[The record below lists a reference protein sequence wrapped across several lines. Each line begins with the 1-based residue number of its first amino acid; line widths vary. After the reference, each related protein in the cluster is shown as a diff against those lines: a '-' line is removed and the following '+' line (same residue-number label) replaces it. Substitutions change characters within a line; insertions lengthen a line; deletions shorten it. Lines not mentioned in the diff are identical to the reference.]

1 MHTTSTISILVV
13 GDEPPLTEQLSMV
26 MRRQSWDVRSAH
38 NGGEAIR
45 AARGFRPDAIVLG
58 GIELLARLRAV
69 LPGVPILLL
78 TTENSTQ
85 DRLIALRA
93 GADDLVIRPCSL
105 EQVVRRLRG
114 LLRRSSAGPQQV
126 RPGTRL
132 VVGDLI
138 LDQETREVRRSG
150 QQIKL
155 TPTEFEV
162 LRFLMQ
168 NPGRV
173 LSKAR
178 ILDRVWAYD
187 FGGQSNIVELYISYL
202 RRKIDARRRP
212 MIHTVR
218 GAGYTLRPAD
228 A

>member
-1 MHTTSTISILVV
+1 V
-13 GDEPPLTEQLSMV
+13 
-26 MRRQSWDVRSAH
+26 W
-38 NGGEAIR
+38 
-45 AARGFRPDAIVLG
+45 
-58 GIELLARLRAV
+58 
-69 LPGVPILLL
+69 PG
-78 TTENSTQ
+78 
-85 DRLIALRA
+85 A
-93 GADDLVIRPCSL
+93 
-105 EQVVRRLRG
+105 
-114 LLRRSSAGPQQV
+114 
-126 RPGTRL
+126 RL
-132 VVGDLI
+132 VVGDLT
-138 LDQETREVRRSG
+138 LDQETREVRRAG
-150 QQIKL
+150 RQIKL

-187 FGGQSNIVELYISYL
+187 FGGQSNIVELYVSYL
-202 RRKIDARRRP
+202 RRKIDAQHPP